1 MSTLCTCFPRENPI
15 KNDRHS
21 GRFRQG
27 KASGLLPKVPG
38 QVRRPIE
45 TIADIDR
52 KGRNPRVEQF
62 ILIQPRLKALL
73 HSVLRKAG
81 SQPIMMDGLSVNA
94 EFHGSSP

>member
-1 MSTLCTCFPRENPI
+1 MPSRISLVSTLCTWFSRETPK
-15 KNDRHS
+15 KNDRRGGH
-21 GRFRQG
+21 FRQG

-38 QVRRPIE
+38 QVRRPVE
-45 TIADIDR
+45 TIAGIVR

-81 SQPIMMDGLSVNA
+81 S
-94 EFHGSSP
+94 